1 MKKEKYMSELND
13 IKNIAGKIRTLNEG
27 IRFGDDFDV
36 EEPEIPQEEDEGDS
50 ETLGYQD
57 ANIKD
62 VNPEDV
68 GMKELDEGGELDQI
82 REITLKGMI
91 QLNKTP
97 EDPKFQSLLK
107 IFNICNKAV
116 NDNSEEQ
123 APAK

>member
-1 MKKEKYMSELND
+1 MKKEKYMKELND
-13 IKNIAGKIRTLNEG
+13 IKNIAGTIRNINES

-36 EEPEIPQEEDEGDS
+36 DEHDFPEEVPQEVEKDEYAEGN
-50 ETLGYQD
+50 

-62 VNPEDV
+62 VNPEDA
-68 GMKELDEGGELDQI
+68 GLKELEEGGELDRI

-91 QLNKTP
+91 QLNNTP
-97 EDPKFQSLLK
+97 EDPKFQALLK

-123 APAK
+123 PGK